1 MNSKKNIL
9 TAALIVVLSL
19 LVIGFV
25 YFSLM
30 TQSEGQLENT
40 MFYSMDTYIEA
51 NGSNDAR
58 KTARDVFD
66 KLDNIFDF
74 HDEQSELS
82 KLNKSGKAAVSD
94 ELLSAVNGVLTLN
107 KKYGG
112 GADITV
118 GTLTKLWDINGD
130 SPKVPD
136 DSSIKSALK
145 TVGYNNI
152 KVNGSEITLSNGAQ
166 IDMGCAAKGAAL
178 DVIKAEYEKSG
189 VERGIVSA
197 GGSSILLYG
206 KGKFNTGVQ
215 SPDDDSAI
223 IGKLKTESGFIST
236 SGGYHRY
243 AEIEGKK
250 YTHII
255 DTKTGRPTETDLTSV
270 TVFCSSGLDSD
281 FLSTLIFAGGTEKIK
296 DYIKS
301 EDIQVL
307 AIDKDKKIYKSE
319 GLEFE
324 LTDESYSYA
333 DN

>member
-9 TAALIVVLSL
+9 AAVLVVTLSL

-30 TQSEGQLENT
+30 KQSEGQLENT

-66 KLDNIFDF
+66 RLDSIFDF
-74 HDEQSELS
+74 HDEQSEIS

-94 ELLSAVNGVLTLN
+94 ELLSAVNGVLALN
-107 KKYGG
+107 NKYGD

-118 GTLTKLWDINGD
+118 GALTKLWDITGD
-130 SPKVPD
+130 DPKVPD
-136 DSSIKSALK
+136 DNSIKTALK

-166 IDMGCAAKGAAL
+166 LDMGCAAKGAAL
-178 DVIKAEYEKSG
+178 DVIKAEFEKSG
-189 VERGIVSA
+189 ETRGIVSA

-206 KGKFNTGVQ
+206 EGKFSTGVQ
-215 SPDDDSAI
+215 SPDSEDI
-223 IGKLKTESGFIST
+223 IGKIKTESGFVST
-236 SGGYHRY
+236 SGGYHRF

-255 DTKTGRPTETDLTSV
+255 DTKTGCPTETDLTSV
-270 TVFCSSGLDSD
+270 TVYCQSGLDSD
-281 FLSTLIFAGGTEKIK
+281 FLSTLIFVGGTEKIK
-296 DYIKS
+296 DYLS
-301 EDIQVL
+301 NNDIQVL